1 MKSKMQPSPKNT
13 SSERWRTVAII
24 VVGAVGLLQIV
35 GDLIGNKALKG
46 IGACLVASPFP
57 KVFSDVNG
65 LETFASDFKLV
76 YQLPDG
82 SETSLAIN
90 PQLYQQLGGP
100 YNRRNVYG
108 AALSYAPRMP
118 QPLWES
124 VFCFGL
130 KPGGTMRREFGIPD
144 DATNLRVL
152 IATKTRSRS
161 DTWTLQ
167 PDCAR

>member
-1 MKSKMQPSPKNT
+1 MNNASAKPTES
-13 SSERWRTVAII
+13 RWRTWAII
-24 VVGAVGLLQIV
+24 ALGVVGLLQMA
-35 GDLIGNKALKG
+35 GDLIGSKTLKG

-57 KVFSDVNG
+57 KVFSDVKG
-65 LETFASDFKLV
+65 LETFASDFKIT

-82 SETSLAIN
+82 SETLLAIT
-90 PQLYQQLGGP
+90 PQFYQQLAGP

-108 AALSYAPRMP
+108 AALSYAPRLP
-118 QPLWES
+118 EPLWQS

-130 KPGGTMRREFGIPD
+130 RPGGPMRLEFAIPD
-144 DATNLRVL
+144 EATNLRML
-152 IATKTRSRS
+152 IVTKTRGRS

>member
-1 MKSKMQPSPKNT
+1 MQSKMQHSPT
-13 SSERWRTVAII
+13 SRPSERWRTAAII
-24 VVGAVGLLQIV
+24 VIGTIGLFQIV
-35 GDLIGNKALKG
+35 GDLIGNKTLKG

-65 LETFASDFKLV
+65 LETFASDFKLT
-76 YQLPDG
+76 YQLPDA
-82 SETSLAIN
+82 SETSLTIT

-118 QPLWES
+118 RPLWES

-130 KPGGTMRREFGIPD
+130 KPGGVMRRDFEIPD
-144 DATNLRVL
+144 EATNLRVL
-152 IATKTRSRS
+152 ITTKTRARS

>member
-1 MKSKMQPSPKNT
+1 MKSSPANT
-13 SSERWRTVAII
+13 LTERWRIVAII
-24 VVGAVGLLQIV
+24 TLGAVGLFQIV

-65 LETFASDFKLV
+65 METFASDFKLV

-82 SETSLAIN
+82 SEKSHAIT

-118 QPLWES
+118 RPLWES

-130 KPGGTMRREFGIPD
+130 KPNGTMRREFGIPR

-152 IATKTRSRS
+152 ITTKTRSRS
-161 DTWTLQ
+161 DAWTLQ
-167 PDCAR
+167 PDCVR

>member
-1 MKSKMQPSPKNT
+1 MKPPFVNSQT
-13 SSERWRTVAII
+13 ERWRTVAII
-24 VVGAVGLLQIV
+24 ALGAVGLFQMV
-35 GDLIGNKALKG
+35 GDVIGNKALKG

-57 KVFSDVNG
+57 KVFSDVKG

-82 SETSLAIN
+82 SETSLAIT

-130 KPGGTMRREFGIPD
+130 KPGGTMRREFGIPEE
-144 DATNLRVL
+144 ATRLRVL
-152 IATKTRSRS
+152 IATKTRGRA
-161 DTWTLQ
+161 DTWKLQ
-167 PDCAR
+167 PDCVR

>member
-1 MKSKMQPSPKNT
+1 MKSAPNH
-13 SSERWRTVAII
+13 SESRWRHWAIVAIG
-24 VVGAVGLLQIV
+24 VVGLFQII
-35 GDLIGNKALKG
+35 GDAIGSKALKG
-46 IGACLVASPFP
+46 VGACLVMSPFP

-65 LETFASDFKLV
+65 LETFASDFKLI

-82 SETSLAIN
+82 NETTLAIT
-90 PQLYQQLGGP
+90 PELYQKLGGP

-118 QPLWES
+118 QPLWEA

-130 KPGGTMRREFGIPD
+130 KPDGTMRREFGIP
-144 DATNLRVL
+144 AEAMNVRVL
-152 IATKTRSRS
+152 ITTKTRGRA